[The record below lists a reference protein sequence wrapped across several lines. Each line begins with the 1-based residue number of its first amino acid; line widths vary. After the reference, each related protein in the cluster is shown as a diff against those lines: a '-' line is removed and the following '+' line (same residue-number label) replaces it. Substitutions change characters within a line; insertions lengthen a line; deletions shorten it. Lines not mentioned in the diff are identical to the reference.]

1 MAPANHNP
9 GADPIAPI
17 RLCMDARMLV
27 SAGGTGV
34 SSYAR
39 QLMQAHATIS
49 PDHAL
54 LSDRVALDLAA
65 SAPFGRAGRWARAL
79 VPGPRTAQTVVT
91 GQDQSQELLVA
102 PDVFRVAQVYFDV
115 HRRPLRVRLPGPPGI
130 MHWTYP
136 VPLAVIGW
144 HNLYTVHDVI
154 PLRRPDL
161 TDIDGRRYRRMLAR
175 LAECATRFIA
185 VSETARDEIVRAT
198 QCTPDFVID
207 CSLAVD
213 GGPADPTALPEG
225 LTPGGFLLVCGT
237 VEKRKNIARLLEAY
251 RQSKVALPLA
261 IAGPDGWG
269 AAEIAPL
276 LAATPGAIRLPYLD
290 RPTMRAL
297 IRHARAL
304 VMPSLAEG
312 FGLPVAEAMALGT
325 PVLTSNQG
333 ALAETA
339 GGAAL
344 TVNPEDMARL
354 STALRRLATDD
365 ALCAKL
371 AAAGRRNAAR
381 FTPAR
386 FAERLTRAYAAV
398 MAEPL

>member
-1 MAPANHNP
+1 MATEPQYP
-9 GADPIAPI
+9 LSDPSAPL

-39 QLMQAHATIS
+39 QLLQAHATIS
-49 PDHAL
+49 RDHAL
-54 LSDRVALDLAA
+54 LSDRAIL
-65 SAPFGRAGRWARAL
+65 SQPAPAPLGRAGRWMRAL
-79 VPGPRTAQTVVT
+79 VPGARNARPLTADD
-91 GQDQSQELLVA
+91 GQDLFVA
-102 PDVFRVAQVYFDV
+102 ADVFRVAQVYFDV
-115 HRRPLRVRLPGPPGI
+115 HRRPLKVQLPGPPGI

-136 VPLAVIGW
+136 VPLAAVGW

-161 TDIDGRRYRRMLAR
+161 TDIDGRRYRRMLTR
-175 LAECATRFIA
+175 LRECAARFIA

-198 QCTPDFVID
+198 ACPADFVID

-213 GGPADPTALPEG
+213 DSPADPGALPEG

-237 VEKRKNIARLLEAY
+237 VEKRKNVARLLEAY
-251 RQSKVALPLA
+251 RQSKARMPLV

-269 AAEIAPL
+269 ASEIAPL
-276 LAATPGAIRLPYLD
+276 LASTPGAIRLPYLD
-290 RPTMRAL
+290 RPALRAL
-297 IRHARAL
+297 IGHARAL

-339 GGAAL
+339 GKAAL
-344 TVNPEDMARL
+344 AVNPEDVARL
-354 STALRRLATDD
+354 GTALRKISTDD
-365 ALCAKL
+365 ALCAVL
-371 AAAGRRNAAR
+371 TEAGRRNAER

>member
-1 MAPANHNP
+1 
-9 GADPIAPI
+9 
-17 RLCMDARMLV
+17 MDARMLA

-39 QLMQAHATIS
+39 ILLQAHATIS
-49 PDHAL
+49 HDHSL
-54 LSDRVALDLAA
+54 LSDRTMLDQPAP
-65 SAPFGRAGRWARAL
+65 APFGRPGRWLRALLPGARKARA
-79 VPGPRTAQTVVT
+79 VT
-91 GQDQSQELLVA
+91 DAAGQDLLVA

-136 VPLAVIGW
+136 VPLAAIGW

-161 TDIDGRRYRRMLAR
+161 TDIDGRRYQRILTR
-175 LAECATRFIA
+175 LRECAARFIA
-185 VSETARDEIVRAT
+185 VSETAREEIVRALS
-198 QCTPDFVID
+198 CPPEFVVD

-213 GGPADPTALPEG
+213 AASADPAALPAG
-225 LTPGGFLLVCGT
+225 LAPGGFLLVCGT
-237 VEKRKNIARLLEAY
+237 VERRKNVARLLDAY
-251 RQSKVALPLA
+251 RQSKVSMPLV

-269 AAEIAPL
+269 ADEIAPL

-290 RPTMRAL
+290 RAALRAL
-297 IRHARAL
+297 IGHARAL

-344 TVNPEDMARL
+344 AVNPEDMARL
-354 STALRRLATDD
+354 GTALRRLATDD

-371 AAAGRRNAAR
+371 AESGRRNAER
-381 FTPAR
+381 FRPER

>member
-1 MAPANHNP
+1 MATDTYNPTPDPAQQM
-9 GADPIAPI
+9 

-39 QLMQAHATIS
+39 HLLEAHATIGR
-49 PDHAL
+49 DHSL
-54 LSDRVALDLAA
+54 LSDRALLDHP
-65 SAPFGRAGRWARAL
+65 APAPLGRPGRWLRAL
-79 VPGPRTAQTVVT
+79 MPGTRTTRAVSDAD
-91 GQDQSQELLVA
+91 GQDLLVA

-136 VPLAVIGW
+136 VPLAAIGW

-161 TDIDGRRYRRMLAR
+161 TDIDGRRYHRMLIR
-175 LAECATRFIA
+175 LRECAARFIA
-185 VSETARDEIVRAT
+185 VSETAREEIVRALS
-198 QCTPDFVID
+198 CPADFVVD

-213 GGPADPTALPEG
+213 ATPADPAALPQG
-225 LTPGGFLLVCGT
+225 LAPGRFLLVCGT
-237 VEKRKNIARLLEAY
+237 VEKRKNVARLLDAY
-251 RQSKVALPLA
+251 RQSKTSLPLV

-269 AAEIAPL
+269 AREIAPL
-276 LAATPGAIRLPYLD
+276 LAATPGAIRLPYLE
-290 RPTMRAL
+290 RPALRAL
-297 IRHARAL
+297 IGQARAL

-344 TVNPEDMARL
+344 AVNPEDTARL
-354 STALRRLATDD
+354 GTALRRLATDD

-371 AAAGRRNAAR
+371 AAAGRRNAER

>member
-1 MAPANHNP
+1 
-9 GADPIAPI
+9 
-17 RLCMDARMLV
+17 MLV

-39 QLMQAHATIS
+39 QLLHAHENIS
-49 PDHAL
+49 RDHAL
-54 LSDRVALDLAA
+54 LSDRALLDQP
-65 SAPFGRAGRWARAL
+65 APAPLGRAGRWLRALAPGIRTARAL
-79 VPGPRTAQTVVT
+79 TAI
-91 GQDQSQELLVA
+91 DEQELLVA

-136 VPLAVIGW
+136 VPLAVVGW

-154 PLRRPDL
+154 PVRRPDL
-161 TDIDGRRYRRMLAR
+161 TDIDGRRYRRMLMG
-175 LAECATRFIA
+175 LAECAARFIA
-185 VSETARDEIVRAT
+185 VSETARDEMVRVIG
-198 QCTPDFVID
+198 CPPEFVVD

-213 GGPADPTALPEG
+213 DAPADPADLPEG
-225 LTPGGFLLVCGT
+225 LAPGSFLLVCGT
-237 VEKRKNIARLLEAY
+237 VEKRKNVARLLDAY
-251 RQSKVALPLA
+251 RKSKAAMPLVV
-261 IAGPDGWG
+261 AGPDGWG
-269 AAEIAPL
+269 AAAIAPL

-290 RPTMRAL
+290 RPALRAL
-297 IRHARAL
+297 IGHARAL

-325 PVLTSNQG
+325 PVLTWNQG

-344 TVNPEDMARL
+344 TVNPEDTARL
-354 STALRRLATDD
+354 GTALRRLAVDD
-365 ALCAKL
+365 ALCTKL
-371 AAAGRRNAAR
+371 AEAGRRNADR

-398 MAEPL
+398 MAGPV

>member
-1 MAPANHNP
+1 MATEPHNP
-9 GADPIAPI
+9 RPDPAQPI

-39 QLMQAHATIS
+39 QLLQAHTTIS
-49 PDHAL
+49 RDHAL
-54 LSDRVALDLAA
+54 LSDRAILDQP
-65 SAPFGRAGRWARAL
+65 APAPLGRAGRWLRAL
-79 VPGPRTAQTVVT
+79 APGIRTARPLAAAD
-91 GQDQSQELLVA
+91 GQELVIA

-115 HRRPLRVRLPGPPGI
+115 HRRPLKVRLPGPPGI

-136 VPLAVIGW
+136 VPLAAVGW

-161 TDIDGRRYRRMLAR
+161 TDIDGRRYRRMLTR

-185 VSETARDEIVRAT
+185 VSETARDEMVHAT
-198 QCTPDFVID
+198 GCPPEFVVD

-213 GGPADPTALPEG
+213 DAPADPAALPEG
-225 LTPGGFLLVCGT
+225 LAPGSFLLVCGT
-237 VEKRKNIARLLEAY
+237 VEKRKNIARLLDAY
-251 RQSKVALPLA
+251 RRSKTPMPLV

-276 LAATPGAIRLPYLD
+276 LAATRGAIRLPYLK
-290 RPTMRAL
+290 RPALRAL
-297 IRHARAL
+297 IGHARAL

-344 TVNPEDMARL
+344 AVNPEDTARL
-354 STALRRLATDD
+354 GTALRRLASDD
-365 ALCAKL
+365 ALCVKL
-371 AAAGRRNAAR
+371 SEAGRHNAER
-381 FTPAR
+381 FTPKR

>member
-1 MAPANHNP
+1 MATEPQYP
-9 GADPIAPI
+9 GIDSAPPL

-39 QLMQAHATIS
+39 QLLQAHATIS
-49 PDHAL
+49 RDHSL
-54 LSDRVALDLAA
+54 LSDRASLDQP
-65 SAPFGRAGRWARAL
+65 APAPLGRAGRWIRAL
-79 VPGPRTAQTVVT
+79 VPGARDTRPSAADD
-91 GQDQSQELLVA
+91 GQDLLVA

-136 VPLAVIGW
+136 VPLAAIGW

-161 TDIDGRRYRRMLAR
+161 TDIDGRRYRRMLDR
-175 LAECATRFIA
+175 LRECAARFIA
-185 VSETARDEIVRAT
+185 VSETARDEIVRAIA
-198 QCTPDFVID
+198 CPPDFVID

-213 GGPADPTALPEG
+213 DAPADPAALPAG

-237 VEKRKNIARLLEAY
+237 VEKRKNVVRLLDAY
-251 RQSKVALPLA
+251 RQSKTTLPLV

-276 LAATPGAIRLPYLD
+276 LAATPGAIRLPYLE
-290 RPTMRAL
+290 RPALRAL
-297 IRHARAL
+297 IGHARAL
-304 VMPSLAEG
+304 AMPSLAEG

-344 TVNPEDMARL
+344 TVNPEDTARL
-354 STALRRLATDD
+354 GTALRNLARDD

-371 AAAGRRNAAR
+371 AEAGRRNAAR
-381 FTPAR
+381 FTPER